1 MRDANLVS
9 ARRFACE
16 RVLREC
22 PLSDVFEFRY
32 AQNRPPLPLIPRC
45 LPDVPE
51 INLYLFPDA
60 LPQDKVSQADF
71 YTLMA
76 NPPYWAFCWGGGQ
89 ALARFLLDHASYV
102 AGRCV
107 WDFGAGSGVA
117 GIAALQ
123 AGATLSVAVDTDPT
137 ALEMAQLNAKLNGVG
152 PVQVMDVCIPRC
164 GDVVL
169 AADICYEEAGL
180 QQVRAWA
187 EAGVTVL
194 VAESRLQEDRLG
206 VSGLQCLAVCRVR
219 TFPDLEEAE
228 QFDQV
233 FIYRVNA

>member
-1 MRDANLVS
+1 M
-9 ARRFACE
+9 
-16 RVLREC
+16 
-22 PLSDVFEFRY
+22 SDVLEFRY
-32 AQNRPPLPLIPRC
+32 AQDRPPLPLVPRC

-51 INLYLFPDA
+51 ISLYLFPDA

-71 YTLMA
+71 YALLA

-89 ALARFLLDHASYV
+89 ALARFLLDHAAYV

-123 AGATLSVAVDTDPT
+123 AGAKRAVAVDTDPA
-137 ALEMAQLNAKLNGVG
+137 ALAMAQLNVRLNHIG
-152 PVQVMDVCIPRC
+152 PMQVTGICLPRP

-187 EAGVTVL
+187 EAGVTVI
-194 VAESRLQEDRLG
+194 VAESRLREDRLG
-206 VSGLQCLAVCRVR
+206 VSGLQCLAACRVR
-219 TFPDLEEAE
+219 TFPDLDEAE

-233 FIYRVNA
+233 FIYRVNV

>member
-1 MRDANLVS
+1 M
-9 ARRFACE
+9 
-16 RVLREC
+16 
-22 PLSDVFEFRY
+22 SDVFEYRY
-32 AQNRPPLPLIPRC
+32 AQDRPPLQLIPRS

-51 INLYLFPDA
+51 ISLYLFPDA

-71 YTLMA
+71 YTLLA
-76 NPPYWAFCWGGGQ
+76 SPPYWAFCWGGGQ
-89 ALARFLLDHASYV
+89 ALARFLLDNAGYV
-102 AGRCV
+102 AGRRV

-137 ALEMAQLNAKLNGVG
+137 ALKMAQLNAHLNRVG
-152 PVQVMDVCIPRC
+152 PVQSTNVCLPRG

-180 QQVRAWA
+180 QQVRTWA

-194 VAESRLQEDRLG
+194 VAESRLPEDRLG
-206 VSGLQCLAVCRVR
+206 VSGMQCLEACRVR

-233 FIYRVNA
+233 FIYRVNACVNV